1 MCNFGRRVELLTNL
15 GLIILQAK
23 SFYTLGLL
31 ICFTLAPVFAQN
43 PTAAKATP
51 TTPTTSE
58 VLQDSLPQNEPL
70 LLDKVR
76 YKAKDSIIIDKK
88 NNKLYLY
95 NEAEMEYQD
104 MLIQSGLIVLDYK
117 NNEVYAG
124 RIAIDT
130 AGTLAQY
137 PYFKQ
142 AGNEVNPDSIR
153 FNFTTQKALI
163 WNSKSSEAG
172 MNVFAGYT
180 KKENDSV
187 FYLQNAKVTT
197 AGELEDADYYFK
209 TRRAKLV
216 PGGKIVTGFTNMFIA
231 DVPTPVALPF
241 AYFPSNQ
248 SQASGFIF
256 PTIGE
261 NNNRGYAVQ
270 NGGYYFDL
278 SEYFNLSL
286 MGDYYTNGSYGFRVD
301 SQYRKRYKY
310 SGNLSFRYENLI
322 AGARGLPGYSKSTV
336 YNIRWSH
343 AKDTKASPYSNFSAS
358 VNYGSSDYY
367 QQSVNNLNSPNF
379 LNNNLSSSI
388 SYNKTFPG
396 SPRVNTS
403 ITTSLSQNSNTKQ
416 VNLTLPTFQANM
428 ERIFPFAPKNGTKK
442 GFIQNINFQYTTRA
456 EQRIIT
462 QEDQLFQKGMFKNA
476 RSGMIHNIPLTTNF
490 KLFKYLS
497 VSMGGNYKEVWT
509 PKTVRYQNYDAT
521 LGAAVL
527 DTINKFDAFRTYNMS
542 ASMGTT
548 VYGVVNFEKGKIR
561 SVRHT
566 IRPSISYSV
575 NPSFEQYYD
584 EYIIDAEGNTRE
596 YTRFQTSLFGTPG
609 KSFSSS
615 MGISVANNFEAK
627 VVDKDTTN
635 TELKKI
641 NLLKNLNFSTA
652 YNFAQDS
659 LRWSPVRM
667 TTGIDALQGK
677 MNINVGATFDPYG
690 LDVNNQ
696 RYNNFDFRMTSAN
709 VNMSYSINS
718 SDFEGGEGVEDNFE
732 TASSGGR
739 SDDLFGQAPS
749 ITNRNTGDEEES
761 PVKTYPLFRTKI
773 PWNLKI
779 AHSLT
784 YSNSRGQ
791 NDFSNNSLMFSGNIE
806 LTPKW
811 KVGLSSGYD
820 FKGKGFTYT
829 QLRFDRNLDSWKM
842 NFSWV
847 PFSDRSSWNFFI
859 GIKSGMLSDI
869 KYEKNREP
877 DRSL

>member
-1 MCNFGRRVELLTNL
+1 M
-15 GLIILQAK
+15 QAK

-51 TTPTTSE
+51 TTSTTSE

-216 PGGKIVTGFTNMFIA
+216 PGGKIVTGFTNMFIT

-261 NNNRGYAVQ
+261 NNNRGYAIQ

-416 VNLTLPTFQANM
+416 VNLTFPTFQANM

-442 GFIQNINFQYTTRA
+442 GVIQNINFQYTTRA

-490 KLFKYLS
+490 KLFKYL
-497 VSMGGNYKEVWT
+497 
-509 PKTVRYQNYDAT
+509 R
-521 LGAAVL
+521 L
-527 DTINKFDAFRTYNMS
+527 
-542 ASMGTT
+542 
-548 VYGVVNFEKGKIR
+548 
-561 SVRHT
+561 
-566 IRPSISYSV
+566 
-575 NPSFEQYYD
+575 
-584 EYIIDAEGNTRE
+584 
-596 YTRFQTSLFGTPG
+596 
-609 KSFSSS
+609 
-615 MGISVANNFEAK
+615 NNF
-627 VVDKDTTN
+627 
-635 TELKKI
+635 
-641 NLLKNLNFSTA
+641 
-652 YNFAQDS
+652 
-659 LRWSPVRM
+659 
-667 TTGIDALQGK
+667 
-677 MNINVGATFDPYG
+677 
-690 LDVNNQ
+690 
-696 RYNNFDFRMTSAN
+696 
-709 VNMSYSINS
+709 SII
-718 SDFEGGEGVEDNFE
+718 
-732 TASSGGR
+732 
-739 SDDLFGQAPS
+739 Q
-749 ITNRNTGDEEES
+749 
-761 PVKTYPLFRTKI
+761 
-773 PWNLKI
+773 
-779 AHSLT
+779 
-784 YSNSRGQ
+784 
-791 NDFSNNSLMFSGNIE
+791 
-806 LTPKW
+806 
-811 KVGLSSGYD
+811 
-820 FKGKGFTYT
+820 
-829 QLRFDRNLDSWKM
+829 
-842 NFSWV
+842 
-847 PFSDRSSWNFFI
+847 
-859 GIKSGMLSDI
+859 
-869 KYEKNREP
+869 
-877 DRSL
+877 